1 MTALSR
7 EPVELT
13 RDCLATTVPGGR
25 QTSLAAGDR
34 VQIMQTLG
42 ESITV
47 QTELGALVRIN
58 GEDADALGLDTP
70 EQELGLMTTARP
82 FAMSQVLGALQ
93 NVYDPEIP
101 VSVVELGLIYRCDE
115 ELLADG
121 SRLISIDMSMTA
133 PGCGMGDVLR
143 ADAERV
149 VRMVPGVDDVEVT
162 LVWDPPWDLSRMSEA
177 VRLQLGLL

>member
-1 MTALSR
+1 MNASSR
-7 EPVELT
+7 APVELT

-34 VQIMQTLG
+34 VRIMQTLG

-47 QTELGALVRIN
+47 QTEFGALVRIN
-58 GEDADALGLDTP
+58 GEDADALGLDKP
-70 EQELGLMTTARP
+70 ERELELITAES
-82 FAMSQVLGALQ
+82 FSMSQVVDALQ

-162 LVWDPPWDLSRMSEA
+162 LVWDPPWNLSRMSEA

>member
-1 MTALSR
+1 M
-7 EPVELT
+7 
-13 RDCLATTVPGGR
+13 R
-25 QTSLAAGDR
+25 Q
-34 VQIMQTLG
+34 V
-42 ESITV
+42 V
-47 QTELGALVRIN
+47 
-58 GEDADALGLDTP
+58 DALQD
-70 EQELGLMTTARP
+70 
-82 FAMSQVLGALQ
+82 
-93 NVYDPEIP
+93 VYDPEIP

-162 LVWDPPWDLSRMSEA
+162 LVWDPPWNINRMSEE

>member
-1 MTALSR
+1 MNASSR
-7 EPVELT
+7 APVELS

-25 QTSLAAGDR
+25 QTSLVAGDR
-34 VQIMQTLG
+34 VRIMQTLG

-47 QTELGALVRIN
+47 QTEFGVFVRIN
-58 GEDADALGLDTP
+58 GEDADALGLDPP
-70 EQELGLMTTARP
+70 EQELGLTATAVP
-82 FAMSQVLGALQ
+82 FSISQVIDALQ

-101 VSVVELGLIYRCDE
+101 VSVVELGLIYRCEE

-133 PGCGMGDVLR
+133 PGCGMGDILR

-149 VRMVPGVDDVEVT
+149 VRMVPGVDDVEVA
-162 LVWDPPWDLSRMSEA
+162 LVWDPPWNLSRMSEA

>member
-1 MTALSR
+1 MTAASR

-13 RDCLATTVPGGR
+13 RDCPATTVPGGR

-47 QTELGALVRIN
+47 QTEFGALVRIN

-70 EQELGLMTTARP
+70 EQELELITTEP
-82 FAMSQVLGALQ
+82 FSMSQVVDALQ

-143 ADAERV
+143 ADADRV
-149 VRMVPGVDDVEVT
+149 VRTVPGVDDVEVT
-162 LVWDPPWDLSRMSEA
+162 LVWDPPWNLSRMSEA

>member
-1 MTALSR
+1 MTTLPR
-7 EPVELT
+7 EPVELE
-13 RDCLATTVPGGR
+13 RDCTATTVPAGR
-25 QTSLAAGDR
+25 PTTLAAGER
-34 VQIMQTLG
+34 VHIMQTLG

-47 QTELGALVRIN
+47 QTARGELLRVH
-58 GEDADALGLDTP
+58 GEDADALGLQNP
-70 EQELGLMTTARP
+70 AANLEVAGSAR
-82 FAMSQVLGALQ
+82 FTIDDVIAALQ

-115 ELLADG
+115 EIAADG
-121 SRLISIDMSMTA
+121 TRLISIDMSMTA

-162 LVWDPPWDLSRMSEA
+162 LVWDPPWNMNRMSEA

>member
-1 MTALSR
+1 MTAASR
-7 EPVELT
+7 ETVELT
-13 RDCLATTVPGGR
+13 RDCIATTVPGGR
-25 QTSLAAGDR
+25 RTSLTAGDR
-34 VQIMQTLG
+34 VQVMQSLG

-47 QTELGALVRIN
+47 QTEFGALVRIN
-58 GEDADALGLDTP
+58 GEDVDALGLDTP
-70 EQELGLMTTARP
+70 GQERGLITTAEP
-82 FAMSQVLGALQ
+82 FSISQVLDALQ

-149 VRMVPGVDDVEVT
+149 VRMVAGVDDVEVT
-162 LVWDPPWDLSRMSEA
+162 LVWDPPWNLSRMSEA

>member
-1 MTALSR
+1 M
-7 EPVELT
+7 
-13 RDCLATTVPGGR
+13 
-25 QTSLAAGDR
+25 
-34 VQIMQTLG
+34 LG

-47 QTELGALVRIN
+47 QTGLGALVRVN
-58 GEDADALGLDTP
+58 GADADALGLDPP
-70 EQELGLMTTARP
+70 EQQPGPAPTES
-82 FAMSQVLGALQ
+82 FSMSQVVDALQ
-93 NVYDPEIP
+93 DVYDPEIP

-162 LVWDPPWDLSRMSEA
+162 LVWDPPWNINRMSEE